1 MSITGAVIIAF
12 VMIVRLFLK
21 KLPRKYSYILWIIPA
36 IRLLIPFSVAAP
48 VSVFNFIHIP
58 EPHAVISDSGEVNEP
73 PALTDDIFTEP
84 ITDAVIGEVTDDGY
98 LDSVPDGWYTGE
110 SVPQITGPVFTYD
123 VITNPPLATDP
134 IAAPEVTDAPDADMP
149 AAPVV
154 SEVNTALTLWR
165 AACAV
170 WATGVIA
177 MLCYLAYSFAATKRA
192 VEHSY
197 KIGEGLYSNGYIDTP
212 FVFGYIKPRIYVP
225 LGLDDKEFAYVVAH
239 EKTHIKRCDHIIKA
253 AASLILC
260 VHWFNPFAWL
270 AFKLM
275 TVDMEL
281 SCDER
286 AINTYDLDVRKDYAR
301 ALLNMSVVSKKVPF
315 HGMLSFGESSIKSRI
330 KGILRMKKP
339 AAWAC
344 VLAVAVTI
352 TAAVC
357 LLTNAE
363 QTPPD
368 KVGEDT
374 TDSVETT
381 EPADTDEPVTD
392 EPVTDEPITTDDPV
406 TTDPPSVDGETE
418 HLFEDKLKDYTT
430 ADIRI
435 GVTVPAMWSFESDVA
450 TQNGEKC
457 FEFVSAWPYA
467 LGLDTESIKTAGGY
481 EGVTTVEEKT
491 GEPGEAYNYL
501 YHGKT
506 SIGDYF
512 ECVVLRNGYYV
523 HLRLDGDTADSVV
536 LNTVLESVK
545 IYLGNALGDTSMLS
559 HSKGNLVVDVIGL
572 DVQVCEGIERL
583 MKEDAEYVSSRIV
596 SSIEFRNK
604 YINITTNNIILSSF
618 YYIQIINIF

>member
-1 MSITGAVIIAF
+1 MLNFFETLLNMSITGAVIIAF

-134 IAAPEVTDAPDADMP
+134 IAAPEVTDAPNTDMP

-339 AAWAC
+339 AA
-344 VLAVAVTI
+344 
-352 TAAVC
+352 
-357 LLTNAE
+357 
-363 QTPPD
+363 
-368 KVGEDT
+368 
-374 TDSVETT
+374 
-381 EPADTDEPVTD
+381 
-392 EPVTDEPITTDDPV
+392 
-406 TTDPPSVDGETE
+406 
-418 HLFEDKLKDYTT
+418 
-430 ADIRI
+430 
-435 GVTVPAMWSFESDVA
+435 
-450 TQNGEKC
+450 
-457 FEFVSAWPYA
+457 
-467 LGLDTESIKTAGGY
+467 
-481 EGVTTVEEKT
+481 
-491 GEPGEAYNYL
+491 
-501 YHGKT
+501 
-506 SIGDYF
+506 
-512 ECVVLRNGYYV
+512 
-523 HLRLDGDTADSVV
+523 
-536 LNTVLESVK
+536 
-545 IYLGNALGDTSMLS
+545 
-559 HSKGNLVVDVIGL
+559 
-572 DVQVCEGIERL
+572 
-583 MKEDAEYVSSRIV
+583 
-596 SSIEFRNK
+596 
-604 YINITTNNIILSSF
+604 
-618 YYIQIINIF
+618 